1 MKQTF
6 QGRSVTVRKQ
16 RKTIQESRKKLNK
29 MSFIK
34 ETEII
39 NNNKTEILELKNMEW
54 NEKCNREHINII
66 CINIILD
73 GVK

>member
-16 RKTIQESRKKLNK
+16 RERQFQESRKKLNK

-39 NNNKTEILELKNMEW
+39 NNNKTEILELKNEW
-54 NEKCNREHINII
+54 NENVIEGTSISYVLISYWME
-66 CINIILD
+66 
-73 GVK
+73 